1 MLCEVTH
8 CADMLQSIRTNP
20 LNFTGVI
27 WRLGLPL
34 YAQNAVRWLA
44 SFMRRWKFLKCSISS
59 CRCSLNFIACYDT
72 SNHNCHMLLN
82 IWGNRMYKLV
92 VRITIIT
99 LTKKLLFIS
108 QVMLKDRNFT
118 PSVSTSLSLCDLDTV
133 FSLSPVVPVRE
144 LFENLAIETSL
155 FLI

>member
-1 MLCEVTH
+1 
-8 CADMLQSIRTNP
+8 
-20 LNFTGVI
+20 
-27 WRLGLPL
+27 
-34 YAQNAVRWLA
+34 
-44 SFMRRWKFLKCSISS
+44 
-59 CRCSLNFIACYDT
+59 
-72 SNHNCHMLLN
+72 
-82 IWGNRMYKLV
+82 MYKLV

-99 LTKKLLFIS
+99 LTKKLLFIL